1 MKHRGVYPTSAG
13 MHCLWSSAAFTAV
26 KDYDSWAKELEQ
38 DEDIERHIRAGEF
51 VPLNIGSDGAMEI
64 EIRVGTPDSPAALDE
79 RETQYLIVASQPYLL
94 RSTGVIGV
102 SGIEEVSSPVSRRAG
117 SLSLPKGD
125 YAVTAH
131 LIAWDEEPGMQ
142 TDDGPAPGA
151 LPDYLVLINP
161 AQPST
166 EFRTTVGTFK

>member
-1 MKHRGVYPTSAG
+1 MNHRGLYPTGAG
-13 MHCLWSSAAFTAV
+13 MHCLWNPAAFAAV
-26 KDYDSWAKELEQ
+26 NDYDSWAKELEQ
-38 DEDIERHIRAGEF
+38 DKDIERHIRAGAF

-64 EIRVGTPDSPAALDE
+64 EIRVGTPEAPATLNE

-94 RSTGVIGV
+94 RSTGAIGV
-102 SGIEEVSSPVSRRAG
+102 SGIEEVSYPVSRRAG
-117 SLSLPKGD
+117 SVSLPNGD

-161 AQPST
+161 AKPGT
-166 EFRTTVGTFK
+166 EFRTAIGTFK